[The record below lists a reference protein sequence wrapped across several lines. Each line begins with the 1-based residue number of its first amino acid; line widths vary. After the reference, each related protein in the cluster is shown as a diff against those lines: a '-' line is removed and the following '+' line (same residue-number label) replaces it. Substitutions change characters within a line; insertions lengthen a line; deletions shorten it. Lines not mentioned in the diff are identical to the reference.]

1 MEVQQ
6 KTYICCFWKTYNMKD
21 ILIRAGSG
29 ALYITILLGSLFISK
44 LAFVSVI
51 FILGVLACAEYSRLR
66 KLNWWIGAPL
76 LLAIFIAIHITDLW
90 AQLPTLIVGLGLLM
104 NLVLIYW
111 LFKKP
116 PFVSNLFGRLILIA
130 NVVFGFTAISLIPM
144 EAANF
149 RKEVMIGVLLMLWA
163 NDTFAYLVG
172 RTIGK
177 NKLMPSVSPKKTIE
191 GFLGGAVG
199 AIVVG
204 LIISFY
210 YPSFSL
216 IMWLTLALIVV
227 VFGTLGDLVQSRF
240 KRIAGVKDSGVIMP
254 GHGGMYDRLDS
265 LIFAAPFV
273 YLYLILV
280 CYVS

>member
-1 MEVQQ
+1 
-6 KTYICCFWKTYNMKD
+6 MKD
-21 ILIRAGSG
+21 LLIRAASG
-29 ALYITILLGSLFISK
+29 TLYITILLGSLFVSK
-44 LAFVSVI
+44 FAF
-51 FILGVLACAEYSRLR
+51 LGVILVLGILTCAEYSRLR

-76 LLAIFIAIHITDLW
+76 LVLIFVAIHWLNI
-90 AQLPTLIVGLGLLM
+90 PNPFPSIVMGLGIVM
-104 NLVLIYW
+104 NLFLIYW
-111 LFKKP
+111 LFNKP
-116 PFVSNLFGRLILIA
+116 PYVSNLFGRLILIA

-149 RKEVMIGVLLMLWA
+149 RKEVMFGILIMLWA

-172 RTIGK
+172 RTWGK
-177 NKLMPSVSPKKTIE
+177 TKLMPSVSPKKTIE
-191 GFLGGAVG
+191 GFFGGALG
-199 AIVVG
+199 AFVVAFTV
-204 LIISFY
+204 SYFY
-210 YPSFSL
+210 TSFSL
-216 IMWLTLALIVV
+216 YMWLTLAFIVV
-227 VFGTLGDLVQSRF
+227 VFGSLGDLVQSRF